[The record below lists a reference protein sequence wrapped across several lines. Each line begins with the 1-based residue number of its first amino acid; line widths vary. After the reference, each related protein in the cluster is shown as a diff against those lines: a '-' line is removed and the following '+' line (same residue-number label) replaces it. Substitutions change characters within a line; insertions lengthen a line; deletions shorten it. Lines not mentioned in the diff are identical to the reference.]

1 MKNIKNVKHIDKLK
15 SLGYSLNEMLIVGSG
30 TMALYGLKE
39 NNDIDLWVSKKV
51 LSKMKNDKRF
61 TKNVKNFWQAYDG
74 LIEAEGILI
83 CSTGNFE
90 ENIKRA
96 TIVNGFHFQ
105 SLQDVLDWKKCM
117 NRPKDHEHI
126 KMIEAYMIP
135 YKVNKSKISGKGI
148 FATRDIEKDENL
160 GIAFIK
166 VSNTGIP
173 DKDFK
178 RTELGTFVNHSDKPN
193 LKVEKTNKEYLYI
206 ALKNIKNGE
215 ELTVDYKKFD
225 FEGERGFLENGLIS
239 LDKFDEK
246 FLKTIKD
253 WENIGYAPE
262 KWPGKWY
269 TIIYN
274 EQKAGITGAVI
285 INDSHFFQIAIHPNF
300 RGMGLLKS
308 SADLLAKKLNIK
320 KLYATVW
327 LDNKASYK
335 SHINAGFKEMPKD
348 RIEYLKK
355 IGKLENGS
363 TRLYKDFSDHS
374 VVENYLQRIQ
384 EELGYNNP
392 SMPNPYDY
400 QSLELDPNVTKQD
413 LIMLGKQLQKMKDYE
428 EPENP
433 LDPYKWV
440 YCPGPKYYNTPCP
453 KDEKKPDTFVVI
465 DNGKRVAIVSCNQH
479 SLIWASWVPGHL
491 YAVRG
496 TMKMLEYLVR
506 EKGKFKKGGYVL
518 AQIYHKNTP
527 SLKVSKKL
535 KMSIRQNNYGFICE
549 LKAPFWWIKEETDYD
564 EQKEFQNTIKKFKK
578 KYGWDLSYM
587 KLKISNIPIN
597 RDGTV
602 NSKMKPEAYGGSHT
616 NNKIIYV
623 GDSEHLKKVLKYYK
637 VENTDVKKFLKILLA
652 HELAHEV
659 YQNILSEE
667 EKKEFKEII
676 DKSKFRTV
684 YTDTVKDNSKIDVE
698 KFCEYIA
705 SQLVDME

>member
-374 VVENYLQRIQ
+374 VVENYLQIIQ
-384 EELGYNNP
+384 EGITYSSDISLVYKIIDTFTEKERNKFMGPREWWDDCQYRKVLILDGVPIAYLEARIHEGRAKLNFGVNIKYRRKNYLTTIFKKAIIDLKKIRVSKLLAEVDKDNIKSNNLIKKMGFKEMIDP
-392 SMPNPYDY
+392 KKKKEWWGFINKESNYY
-400 QSLELDPNVTKQD
+400 ELD
-413 LIMLGKQLQKMKDYE
+413 L
-428 EPENP
+428 
-433 LDPYKWV
+433 
-440 YCPGPKYYNTPCP
+440 
-453 KDEKKPDTFVVI
+453 
-465 DNGKRVAIVSCNQH
+465 
-479 SLIWASWVPGHL
+479 
-491 YAVRG
+491 
-496 TMKMLEYLVR
+496 
-506 EKGKFKKGGYVL
+506 
-518 AQIYHKNTP
+518 
-527 SLKVSKKL
+527 
-535 KMSIRQNNYGFICE
+535 
-549 LKAPFWWIKEETDYD
+549 
-564 EQKEFQNTIKKFKK
+564 
-578 KYGWDLSYM
+578 
-587 KLKISNIPIN
+587 
-597 RDGTV
+597 
-602 NSKMKPEAYGGSHT
+602 
-616 NNKIIYV
+616 
-623 GDSEHLKKVLKYYK
+623 
-637 VENTDVKKFLKILLA
+637 
-652 HELAHEV
+652 
-659 YQNILSEE
+659 
-667 EKKEFKEII
+667 
-676 DKSKFRTV
+676 
-684 YTDTVKDNSKIDVE
+684 
-698 KFCEYIA
+698 
-705 SQLVDME
+705 